1 MPIPHEFERDLR
13 NGAGRL
19 LCAVAL
25 AWSSLAMAEP
35 VVRTLEIR
43 LEIDAAQDW
52 KNDHQWGKS
61 TSKQRYVLSS
71 QLRSD
76 GRLYADNLL
85 DPDPG
90 SRMKIKSD
98 WYLYQGLSELKREN
112 GGTLPEPGE
121 GRTEI
126 SAGTL
131 GMSGGMV
138 SPQMA
143 SLSPQRLT
151 ALQALK
157 DTPRA
162 ELEAFMSRYEQPGG
176 RWMVFEGFPGCANQ
190 LQLQYHSRFEGDVAK
205 KRGNQAP
212 FSMQWDAETRGSP
225 EQQALL
231 CGRFVAT
238 YEPATDTLIL
248 ENLYLP
254 APQGISIRHHFGR
267 TERVERELPPPY
279 QVMRWADDQLKQ
291 ARSSGSRSATLPLTA
306 ALDGNDAALGS
317 FTGTAKVSMEW
328 SFR

>member
-1 MPIPHEFERDLR
+1 MNI
-13 NGAGRL
+13 AGL
-19 LCAVAL
+19 VLCAVTL
-25 AWSSLAMAEP
+25 AWSSLAMGEP
-35 VVRTLEIR
+35 VRRTLEIR

-52 KNDHQWGKS
+52 NNDPQWGKA
-61 TSKQRYVLSS
+61 TSEQRYALSS
-71 QLRSD
+71 QLQSD

-112 GGTLPEPGE
+112 GGTLPAPDGA
-121 GRTEI
+121 RTEI
-126 SAGTL
+126 SARTL

-138 SPQMA
+138 SPDLA
-143 SLSPQRLT
+143 RLSPHRLS
-151 ALQALK
+151 AMQALK
-157 DTPRA
+157 DTPKA

-176 RWMVFEGFPGCANQ
+176 RWMVFEGFEGCENQ
-190 LQLQYHSRFEGDVAK
+190 LQLQYHARFEGDIAK
-205 KRGNQAP
+205 KRGSRAP
-212 FSMQWDAETRGSP
+212 FDMQWDAETRGTP
-225 EQQALL
+225 EEQASL
-231 CGRFVAT
+231 CRRFVAT

-254 APQGISIRHHFGR
+254 APHGISVRHHFGR

-317 FTGTAKVSMEW
+317 FTGTAKVSLEW
-328 SFR
+328 SLR

>member
-1 MPIPHEFERDLR
+1 MPIADEFERVLR
-13 NGAGRL
+13 NGAGWL
-19 LCAVAL
+19 LLALSPAWASLAVAD
-25 AWSSLAMAEP
+25 P

-52 KNDHQWGKS
+52 KNDPQWGKS

-90 SRMKIKSD
+90 ARMKIKSD
-98 WYLYQGLSELKREN
+98 WYLYQGLSELKGEN
-112 GGTLPEPGE
+112 GGTLPEPGGE
-121 GRTEI
+121 RTEI
-126 SAGTL
+126 SSRTL

-138 SPQMA
+138 SPEMA
-143 SLSPQRLT
+143 SLSPHRLS

-162 ELEAFMSRYEQPGG
+162 QLEAFMSRYEQPGG
-176 RWMVFEGFPGCANQ
+176 RWMVFEGFQGCANQ
-190 LQLQYHSRFEGDVAK
+190 LQLEYHAQFEGDVAK
-205 KRGNQAP
+205 KRGRQAP
-212 FSMQWDAETRGSP
+212 FSMEWDAETRGTSE
-225 EQQALL
+225 EQASL
-231 CGRFVAT
+231 CRRYVAT

-254 APQGISIRHHFGR
+254 APRGISVRHHFGR
-267 TERVERELPPPY
+267 TERVEREFPPPY

-291 ARSSGSRSATLPLTA
+291 AHSSGSRSATLPLTA